1 MERLHLV
8 STGLGLGRDGSVGW
22 PIDPSRSAGR
32 PSTPATGM
40 VGPSNPIAAQACSLV
55 QVAGRSWLGG
65 AGVDVRSNGI
75 DLGTGYSCAGLS
87 TSNPTVQ
94 NGYGWQCVEL
104 AARLYAVKG

>member
-1 MERLHLV
+1 
-8 STGLGLGRDGSVGW
+8 
-22 PIDPSRSAGR
+22 
-32 PSTPATGM
+32 M

-87 TSNPTVQ
+87 TSN
-94 NGYGWQCVEL
+94 
-104 AARLYAVKG
+104 RS